1 MKELDKQKFYR
12 QLHSILIDEFGHTG
26 ERIWQQ
32 AADDFD
38 RIMKDEHYKNHK
50 GAFAIPAVV
59 LYRALRSFGKD
70 ADGIMQK
77 YGGLKKLGF
86 TRTQTLGTGG
96 TCCDFHFFRK

>member
-77 YGGLKKLGF
+77 YGDLKGMQRAKAL
-86 TRTQTLGTGG
+86 RTMT
-96 TCCDFHFFRK
+96 